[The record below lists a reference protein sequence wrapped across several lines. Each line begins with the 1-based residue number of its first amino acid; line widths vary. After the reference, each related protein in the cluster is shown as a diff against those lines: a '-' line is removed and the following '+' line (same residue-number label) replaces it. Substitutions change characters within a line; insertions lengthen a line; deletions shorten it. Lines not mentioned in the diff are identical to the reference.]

1 MPLFGATIEGEVAE
15 AFKCQLA
22 VWKQLAFIMIS
33 VPSAV
38 WWQAKGDR
46 WNCFHN
52 LFKYV
57 VVFSSLFKKPQLGTL
72 MCLFTL
78 RWRRLIWLVQR
89 YCCFSCVYQSL
100 MEMKHWS
107 ADGIAKTAQK
117 VSLSEQESAL
127 WRTCLD
133 TQSWF
138 MAHTKIQFNSQGW
151 PNSGMALYLDREGHR
166 LRLWS
171 GL

>member
-72 MCLFTL
+72 IRPFAL
-78 RWRRLIWLVQR
+78 RWRCLIWFVQCC
-89 YCCFSCVYQSL
+89 CCFSHVYQPL
-100 MEMKHWS
+100 MEMKSWS
-107 ADGIAKTAQK
+107 TDGR
-117 VSLSEQESAL
+117 QEK
-127 WRTCLD
+127 RECKKCLRRAHSVEWVWILHLGSWH
-133 TQSWF
+133 TQISNW
-138 MAHTKIQFNSQGW
+138 NSQGW
-151 PNSGMALYLDREGHR
+151 PNCGMALYLDREGHR
-166 LRLWS
+166 LELWS